1 MPYTSA
7 DRARL
12 GRGLRTA
19 LAISA
24 LMWSVTI
31 AAGVAAATVSLW
43 LVPAAIATVAV
54 SFAVSLTEYAERQPV
69 ARR

>member
-12 GRGLRTA
+12 HRGLRTA

-31 AAGVAAATVSLW
+31 AAGVAAATVSIW
-43 LVPAAIATVAV
+43 LVPAAVAAVAV
-54 SFAVSLTEYAERQPV
+54 SFAVSLTELADRQA
-69 ARR
+69 AR

>member
-12 GRGLRTA
+12 HRGLRTA

-43 LVPAAIATVAV
+43 LVPAAVAAVAV
-54 SFAVSLTEYAERQPV
+54 SCAVWLTEIADRQT
-69 ARR
+69 AAGR